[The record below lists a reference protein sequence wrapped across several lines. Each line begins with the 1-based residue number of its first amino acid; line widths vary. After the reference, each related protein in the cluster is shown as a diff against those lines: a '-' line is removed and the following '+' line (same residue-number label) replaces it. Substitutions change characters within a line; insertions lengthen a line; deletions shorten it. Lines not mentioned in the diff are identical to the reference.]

1 MSLTNGKVEL
11 IDSKTLSKPTKSGI
25 RIISEMSTSRILWFV
40 ACKHSSGL
48 KTLAILSLASY
59 VVYDKVVRNFV

>member
-1 MSLTNGKVEL
+1 MSLTNAKVEL
-11 IDSKTLSKPTKSGI
+11 IDSKTISKPTKSGI

-48 KTLAILSLASY
+48 KTLAILGLASY